1 MWSGCC
7 ASAVAKGRKLCCKCG
22 GAHNANESHVGR
34 QQDDFSAA
42 ILTDGGGSSSKDA
55 VAEGVPLSKSTAPVP
70 SYPPP
75 LFLFPFLFL
84 FVPTL

>member
-55 VAEGVPLSKSTAPVP
+55 VAE
-70 SYPPP
+70 
-75 LFLFPFLFL
+75 
-84 FVPTL
+84 

>member
-1 MWSGCC
+1 MWLAVESSLSDVAPNVCGVWSGCC

-55 VAEGVPLSKSTAPVP
+55 VAE
-70 SYPPP
+70 
-75 LFLFPFLFL
+75 
-84 FVPTL
+84 